1 MKKSLSLLLFL
12 ALTASGLAKS
22 RTIIVVIPLPQGKFP
37 PSWTQTIHV
46 SLAEDESGLSDHR
59 YFKPGLKEFRAILK
73 GRVPNEKLEI
83 EVMCL
88 SKGEKRISIFRQ
100 FVTIKK
106 ETKSLKLDHLRFVE
120 TLSQ

>member
-1 MKKSLSLLLFL
+1 MKKLILLLCLLSLTGL
-12 ALTASGLAKS
+12 GLAKT

-37 PSWTQTIHV
+37 PKWTQTVHV

-73 GRVPNEKLEI
+73 GRIPNEKLEV

-88 SKGEKRISIFRQ
+88 SKGETHISIFRQ

-106 ETKSLKLDHLRFVE
+106 ETKSLKLDHLRWVE
-120 TLSQ
+120 TLNQ